1 VLQAWHPWVTASRLE
16 PAAGG
21 VGRRVTIVGGA
32 AGHRELTER
41 LVSFDAA
48 AREYAYMIVA
58 GPVPF
63 ADYLGRF
70 RVIPGA
76 PGTCAFEF
84 HARFRPAPGK
94 TEAEAAE
101 RVRTFYEAGL
111 ENLPALFDARSQAS
125 APGDARRRSPSPRP
139 SAPPTT
145 PVLQSA
151 HAGQAPPHRAAL

>member
-1 VLQAWHPWVTASRLE
+1 M
-16 PAAGG
+16 
-21 VGRRVTIVGGA
+21 
-32 AGHRELTER
+32 
-41 LVSFDAA
+41 SFDAA

-101 RVRTFYEAGL
+101 RVRTFYEADL
-111 ENLPALFDARSQAS
+111 ENLPALFAARS
-125 APGDARRRSPSPRP
+125 PG
-139 SAPPTT
+139 
-145 PVLQSA
+145 
-151 HAGQAPPHRAAL
+151 